1 MPELPEVE
9 TIARRLQ
16 GALPGRTIAH
26 ARLGAADLYRRGS
39 RRLPSLDGGRIRA
52 VERLGKA
59 ILFRIDAPAAPTE
72 RALVVHLGMTGRF
85 DFLDGT
91 PGESARRAVKHRHG
105 RVVFEDGSELHYI
118 DPRRFGYLFVGG
130 TEGLPEAL
138 NIGPDPFQTRPR
150 ALSRILEGRS
160 ASIKA
165 LLLDQRLISGL
176 GNIYVDE
183 LLFLSRVHP
192 ATPGAAV
199 AADAG
204 LILNAS
210 RRVLRRALRW
220 GGTTLRDYRRPDGS
234 SGRFQLRLRVYG
246 REGEPCPRCRG
257 RIEKMVV
264 AGRGT
269 HVCPSC
275 QRRRA

>member
-16 GALPGRTIAH
+16 GDLPGRTIAR

-39 RRLPSLDGGRIRA
+39 RRLSSLEGGRVRG

-59 ILFRIDAPAAPTE
+59 ILFRIDAPTAPNE

-85 DFLDGT
+85 DLLQG
-91 PGESARRAVKHRHG
+91 SARRAVKHRHG
-105 RVVFEDGSELHYI
+105 RIVFEDGSELHYI
-118 DPRRFGYLFVGG
+118 DPRRFGYFFVGG
-130 TEGLPEAL
+130 IEGLPEAL
-138 NIGPDPFQTRPR
+138 NIGPDPFQTRPG

-160 ASIKA
+160 ASVKA

-183 LLFLSRVHP
+183 LLFLSRIHP

-204 LILNAS
+204 LILGAS

-234 SGRFQLRLRVYG
+234 RGRFQLRLHVYG
-246 REGEPCPRCRG
+246 REGKPCPRCGG

-269 HVCPSC
+269 HVCPAC
-275 QRRRA
+275 QKRR

>member
-16 GALPGRTIAH
+16 GVLPGRTIAR

-39 RRLPSLDGGRIRA
+39 RRLPSLNGGRIRN

-59 ILFRIDAPAAPTE
+59 ILFRIDAPAAPSE

-85 DFLDGT
+85 DFLEG
-91 PGESARRAVKHRHG
+91 GRGARKAGKHRHG
-105 RVVFEDGSELHYI
+105 RIVFEDGSELHYI
-118 DPRRFGYLFVGG
+118 DPRRFGYFFVGDIG
-130 TEGLPEAL
+130 GLPEAL
-138 NIGPDPFQTRPR
+138 NIGPDPFQTQPR

-160 ASIKA
+160 ASVKA
-165 LLLDQRLISGL
+165 LLLDQRLVSGL

-192 ATPGAAV
+192 STPGAAV
-199 AADAG
+199 AAEAG
-204 LILNAS
+204 LILRAS

-234 SGRFQLRLRVYG
+234 RGRFQLRLHVYG
-246 REGEPCPRCRG
+246 REGEPCPRCG
-257 RIEKMVV
+257 SRIEKMVV

-275 QRRRA
+275 QRRR